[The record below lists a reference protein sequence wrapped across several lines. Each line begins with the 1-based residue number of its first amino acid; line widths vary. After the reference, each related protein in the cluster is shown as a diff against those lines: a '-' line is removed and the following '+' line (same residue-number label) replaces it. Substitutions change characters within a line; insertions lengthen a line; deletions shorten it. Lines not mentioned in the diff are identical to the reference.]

1 METEVLHQI
10 SSMGLRHTT
19 SVHCGCQLY
28 GCITSLSVLRSEER
42 SYHHE
47 GYDPF
52 QGQLTF
58 NDCLIKE
65 VQNPIILPQFE
76 ATL

>member
-1 METEVLHQI
+1 MLHQI

-19 SVHCGCQLY
+19 SVHCECRLY
-28 GCITSLSVLRSEER
+28 GCIASLSGLPSEEM
-42 SYHHE
+42 SYRHE

-52 QGQLTF
+52 QGQLIF